1 MREQVVRDEFR
12 GLKSKFATLVATVS
26 MVFLIVSANRIIV
39 YEAYTS
45 EYFNRYVD
53 KNKLVGILTT
63 NFILLIVFGAFTI
76 AGVIFAIYFAGKYD
90 RKGRVQ
96 LNLLDR
102 IFPELRILGIF
113 IMGIGV
119 VYSEEVFYG
128 YIFSGK
134 SLSHILRT
142 IVKHGITVKE
152 LRILDL

>member
-1 MREQVVRDEFR
+1 
-12 GLKSKFATLVATVS
+12 

-76 AGVIFAIYFAGKYD
+76 AGVIFAIYFAGKYG

-113 IMGIGV
+113 IMGVGV
-119 VYSEEVFYG
+119 ATSEEIDFQSRNSPSKVICCWVDSIRPLNQSG
-128 YIFSGK
+128 YKDSAR
-134 SLSHILRT
+134 LR
-142 IVKHGITVKE
+142 
-152 LRILDL
+152 

>member
-45 EYFNRYVD
+45 EYFNGYVD

-76 AGVIFAIYFAGKYD
+76 AGVIFAIYFAGIYD
-90 RKGRVQ
+90 R
-96 LNLLDR
+96 
-102 IFPELRILGIF
+102 
-113 IMGIGV
+113 
-119 VYSEEVFYG
+119 
-128 YIFSGK
+128 
-134 SLSHILRT
+134 
-142 IVKHGITVKE
+142 
-152 LRILDL
+152 